1 MSNKIIGAVASTV
14 LGTTLL
20 TASFSATADDH
31 QLAISGN
38 AGIMSDYIFR
48 GIVQDDAVGN
58 GGIDLEFGGAYA
70 GVWAADVGD
79 GIEYDIYGGYIH
91 EFESAYVGAGYT
103 AYRYTEA
110 SFDSD
115 YDEINLYAGASMGAV
130 SVDLEYTMGEYD
142 GDYSNGD
149 DEYTFM
155 ALTGNY
161 GGAYVTYGD
170 WGKDAG
176 DDMGSFFEVG
186 YTMELGGLELT
197 GAIVDTTDA
206 DALDEQDETQAYV
219 SIHWGFDIL

>member
-1 MSNKIIGAVASTV
+1 MSNKILGAVASTV

-20 TASFSATADDH
+20 TASFSASADDH

-79 GIEYDIYGGYIH
+79 GIEYDLYAGYIH

-115 YDEINLYAGASMGAV
+115 YDEINLYAGATMGAA
-130 SVDLEYTMGEYD
+130 SVDIEYTMGEYD
-142 GDYSNGD
+142 GTYSNGD
-149 DEYTFM
+149 DEYTFT
-155 ALTGNY
+155 AITGNY
-161 GGAYVTYGD
+161 GGAYLTYGD
-170 WGKDAG
+170 CGKDAG
-176 DDMGSFFEVG
+176 DDMGSYFELG
-186 YTMELGGLELT
+186 YTMELGGIELT
-197 GAIVDTTDA
+197 GAVVDTTDA
-206 DALDEQDETQAYV
+206 DAIAEPDETQVYV
-219 SIHWGFDIL
+219 ALHWGFDIL

>member
-1 MSNKIIGAVASTV
+1 MSNKILGAVASTV

-20 TASFSATADDH
+20 TASFSASADDH

-48 GIVQDDAVGN
+48 GIVKDDAVGN

-79 GIEYDIYGGYIH
+79 GIEYDLYAGYIH

-115 YDEINLYAGASMGAV
+115 YDEINLYDGATMGAA
-130 SVDLEYTMGEYD
+130 SVDIEYTMGEYD
-142 GDYSNGD
+142 GTYSNGD
-149 DEYTFM
+149 DEYTFT
-155 ALTGNY
+155 AITGNY
-161 GGAYVTYGD
+161 GGAYLTYGD

-176 DDMGSFFEVG
+176 DDMGSYFELG
-186 YTMELGGLELT
+186 YTMELGGIELT
-197 GAIVDTTDA
+197 GAVVDTTDA
-206 DALDEQDETQAYV
+206 DAIAEPDETQVYV
-219 SIHWGFDIL
+219 ALHWGFDIL

>member
-1 MSNKIIGAVASTV
+1 MSNKILGAVASTV

-20 TASFSATADDH
+20 TASFSASADDH

-79 GIEYDIYGGYIH
+79 GIEYDLYAGYIH

-115 YDEINLYAGASMGAV
+115 YDEINLYAGATMGAA
-130 SVDLEYTMGEYD
+130 SVDIEYTMGEYD
-142 GDYSNGD
+142 GTYSNGD
-149 DEYTFM
+149 DEYTFT
-155 ALTGNY
+155 AITGNY
-161 GGAYVTYGD
+161 GGAYLTYGD
-170 WGKDAG
+170 LGKDAG
-176 DDMGSFFEVG
+176 DDMGSYFELG
-186 YTMELGGLELT
+186 YTMELGGIELT
-197 GAIVDTTDA
+197 GAVVDTTDA
-206 DALDEQDETQAYV
+206 DAIAEPDETQVYV
-219 SIHWGFDIL
+219 ALHWGFDIL